1 MSIAEK
7 ITLLQQV
14 IGGGT
19 AATAIV
25 SGTKAASNK
34 NNHKAN
40 NSNDLG
46 FELDEIVVEPVG
58 GDYIEE
64 VKGEGGKIVSFNCK
78 LCDCKFNDPNAKIMH
93 MKGRKHRLQYKKKV
107 DPELRVDVKPSMR
120 KMVKMSGYNSTNN
133 SNDFEGAYSQPRLI
147 GNEL

>member
-1 MSIAEK
+1 M
-7 ITLLQQV
+7 

-64 VKGEGGKIVSFNCK
+64 VKARWFTFEFC
-78 LCDCKFNDPNAKIMH
+78 
-93 MKGRKHRLQYKKKV
+93 RL
-107 DPELRVDVKPSMR
+107 
-120 KMVKMSGYNSTNN
+120 
-133 SNDFEGAYSQPRLI
+133 F
-147 GNEL
+147 